1 MRACWCG
8 NTDYQPFGPD
18 YGECTVC
25 GTLVY
30 LLEMPPEKLL
40 VHDDESDFYGKN
52 YWLERQKDEFGTA
65 DIFSRAR
72 TDLTER
78 NLHWLKTLLKYRSPS
93 DGKALELGCSHGS
106 FVALMRMAGFDAS
119 GVELSPWVVDFAQK
133 TFGVPISLG
142 PIENL
147 DITPGSLDVLVA
159 MDVLEHLPDPATTM
173 GRCLELL
180 KPDGLLLL
188 QTPQFIGGASYE
200 EFVAGKNRFL
210 EMLIP
215 EEHIY
220 LFTRESVTRMFRGL
234 GARFIHFEPAIFA
247 HYDMF
252 FVVSR
257 THLTWRP
264 TDDVSAT
271 LESRP
276 VGRMALALLD
286 LRERELASES
296 DRIARGE
303 QIDELTSL
311 LKEAETDR
319 AARGQQIEILTRR
332 LNESEEDRSARGEQ
346 LKTLTDLLNKAQEDS
361 AQSTEQIATLHSLLK
376 EAEEDRSARGEQV
389 ETLARML
396 KEAEED
402 RSARGEQVETLARML
417 KEAEEDRIARVEYVE
432 TLARIL
438 NESEADRATKG
449 EQLERLTEML
459 RACEEDRSAK
469 TAQRSAL
476 EIVLSQSVSDRAAQK
491 ALLDQVRRF
500 FHHRT
505 IHAVV
510 KVAGGEQFRI
520 LEKLLENSAEDR
532 IDERD

>member
-8 NTDYQPFGPD
+8 NTDYQPFGPN

-147 DITPGSLDVLVA
+147 DITPGSLDVVVA

-180 KPDGLLLL
+180 KPDGLLLV
-188 QTPQFIGGASYE
+188 QTPQFVGGASYE

-234 GARFIHFEPAIFA
+234 GAGFIHFEPAIFA

-257 THLTWRP
+257 THLTCRP
-264 TDDVSAT
+264 TDVVSTA

-276 VGRMALALLD
+276 VGRMTLALLD

-303 QIDELTSL
+303 QIDELTRL

-319 AARGQQIEILTRR
+319 AARGQQLEILARR

-346 LKTLTDLLNKAQEDS
+346 LKTLTDLLNKAQEDPTRF
-361 AQSTEQIATLHSLLK
+361 AEQIATLHGLLK
-376 EAEEDRSARGEQV
+376 EAEEDRTARGEHV
-389 ETLARML
+389 ETLTRML

-402 RSARGEQVETLARML
+402 RNARGEHVETLARM
-417 KEAEEDRIARVEYVE
+417 
-432 TLARIL
+432 L
-438 NESEADRATKG
+438 NESEADRAARG

-459 RACEEDRSAK
+459 RAYEEDRSTM
-469 TAQRSAL
+469 TAQMSAL
-476 EIVLSQSVSDRAAQK
+476 ETALSRSVGDCAAQK
-491 ALLDQVRRF
+491 AQLDEVRRF
-500 FHHRT
+500 FHHRA

-510 KVAGGEQFRI
+510 KVAGGEQFRA
-520 LEKLLENSAEDR
+520 LEKLIENGAEDR
-532 IDERD
+532 IDERN

>member
-1 MRACWCG
+1 M
-8 NTDYQPFGPD
+8 
-18 YGECTVC
+18 
-25 GTLVY
+25 Y
-30 LLEMPPEKLL
+30 LPEMPPEKLL
-40 VHDDESDFYGKN
+40 VRDDESDFYGKN
-52 YWLERQKDEFGTA
+52 YWLERQKDAFGTA

-72 TDLTER
+72 SDLTER

-133 TFGVPISLG
+133 TFGIPVSLG

-147 DITPGSLDVLVA
+147 DITPGSLDVLIA

-200 EFVAGKNRFL
+200 EFVAGQNRFL

-220 LFTRESVTRMFRGL
+220 LFTRESVARMFHGL
-234 GARFIHFEPAIFA
+234 GARYIHFEPAIFA

-252 FVVSR
+252 FVVSK
-257 THLTWRP
+257 THLTPLP
-264 TDDVSAT
+264 TDEVIAT

-276 VGRMALALLD
+276 AGRMTLALLD
-286 LRERELASES
+286 LRNQKLASES

-303 QIDELTSL
+303 QIEHLGVL

-319 AARGQQIEILTRR
+319 AARGQQVEILTTL

-346 LKTLTDLLNKAQEDS
+346 LKTLTGLLRTAQEDPARS
-361 AQSTEQIATLHSLLK
+361 AEQIATLHNLLK
-376 EAEEDRSARGEQV
+376 EAEEDRNARGGQIETLNTLLKEASDDRAARSEQV

-396 KEAEED
+396 
-402 RSARGEQVETLARML
+402 
-417 KEAEEDRIARVEYVE
+417 
-432 TLARIL
+432 
-438 NESEADRATKG
+438 NESEADRAGRGK
-449 EQLERLTEML
+449 QLERLTEML
-459 RACEEDRSAK
+459 RACEEDRSVK
-469 TAQRSAL
+469 TAHISAL
-476 EIVLSQSVSDRAAQK
+476 EIALRQSVDDCAAQK
-491 ALLDQVRRF
+491 RLLDEVRSF
-500 FHHRT
+500 FHHRAF
-505 IHAVV
+505 HAVV
-510 KVAGGEQFRI
+510 KVAGGEQFRA
-520 LEKLLENSAEDR
+520 LEKLLENGAENR
-532 IDERD
+532 IDERK